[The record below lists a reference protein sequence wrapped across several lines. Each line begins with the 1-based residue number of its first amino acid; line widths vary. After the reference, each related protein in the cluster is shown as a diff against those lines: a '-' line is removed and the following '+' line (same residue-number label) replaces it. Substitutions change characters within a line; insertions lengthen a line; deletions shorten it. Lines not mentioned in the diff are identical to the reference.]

1 MVSFRRD
8 KKTQTW
14 TVIGPASQVQ
24 IGQVEATRRDGT
36 TSVVQ
41 VAKVSRTFDSKGVPT
56 RFGYLSSQR
65 WKYAK
70 NADTRPTEGA
80 SSTFTDGLY
89 S

>member
-1 MVSFRRD
+1 MVSFRKDR
-8 KKTQTW
+8 KTQTW
-14 TVIGPASQVQ
+14 TVSGPASQVK

-41 VAKVSRTFDSKGVPT
+41 VAKVSRVFDAKGVPT
-56 RFGYLSSQR
+56 RFGYLASQR

-70 NADTRPTEGA
+70 NADLKASEGA
-80 SSTFTDGLY
+80 GSTFTDGLY

>member
-1 MVSFRRD
+1 MVSFRKD

-14 TVIGPASQVQ
+14 TVIGPASQVR
-24 IGQVEATRRDGT
+24 IGQVQATRRDGT
-36 TSVVQ
+36 VSSVLG
-41 VAKVSRTFDSKGVPT
+41 AKVSRVFDSQGVPT

-70 NADTRPTEGA
+70 SADTRPSEGA